1 MTIEYRS
8 FTAAESVEAT
18 DEGHVFGLAIPYS
31 RVTTIGNMDH
41 GGFREQIAPG
51 ACAKSLREADIVALN
66 NHNSW
71 QPLGRTSAGNLA
83 LKSTTKGIEPD
94 LQPIDTSYGA
104 DLIKNV
110 KAGIVRGWSFG
121 FEVIKDD
128 WTTDGEP
135 ADEYTG
141 TDRTIREM
149 KLVEVSPVTFP
160 AYDQTEIS
168 ARSAILAEREARNGK
183 SHGKR
188 AKKSQRGSTG
198 LADASTARAG
208 NAPGDGSKPFGS
220 VTYADPGYQKDGQ
233 KRYPL
238 DSVAHAKSA
247 WAYIN
252 VAANASAY
260 NSEQLASIKTKIKAA
275 LTKFGV
281 AVSDEKAAELADEWR
296 EKIEAKQAAKKA
308 KRQNRDIDQTPDVPK
323 CPNCGADMNCVK
335 CAPIPKPGDP
345 NVFGA
350 NHGVE
355 GDVTT
360 EYEADPRGE
369 TRDAKATYADIE
381 TCGECGATNQYG
393 AYCSGCGEPMRSSS
407 PKGDYCTS
415 CGGKLDDNRNAHV
428 CETRK
433 DKNTSDLT
441 DGTSKRVPQI
451 VAALTQALK
460 LFDAADVTSLPKDA
474 QTAVALVSS
483 AMTHASHIQKHEGL
497 SPADAISDNDAGSS
511 GSSGRSANPKPD
523 ESTSG
528 NLPDDNALILARLH
542 MISRDVEL
550 GL

>member
-1 MTIEYRS
+1 MIEYRS
-8 FTAAESVEAT
+8 FTAEAVEAT

-31 RVTTIGNMDH
+31 RVTTIGNMDR

-51 ACAKSLREADIVALN
+51 ACNKSMRESDIVALN

-94 LQPIDTSYGA
+94 LKPIDTSYGT

-135 ADEYTG
+135 SDEYSG

-149 KLVEVSPVTFP
+149 KLIEVSPVTFP

-168 ARSAILAEREARNGK
+168 ARSGILAEREARNDK

-188 AKKSQRGSTG
+188 AKKSQRGST
-198 LADASTARAG
+198 AVTEPATARAG
-208 NAPGDGSKPFGS
+208 NAPGDGSKPFGD
-220 VTYADPGYQKDGQ
+220 VTYADPGYQSDGK

-238 DSVAHAKSA
+238 DTKAHAQAA

-252 VAANASAY
+252 VPANASAY
-260 NSEQLASIKTKIKAA
+260 NSEQLATMKTKIKAA

-281 AVSDEKAAELADEWR
+281 NVSEDHEAELADEWR
-296 EKIEAKQAAKKA
+296 TAIEAKRERKAAAKKA
-308 KRQNRDIDQTPDVPK
+308 KRQARDINQTPDVPT
-323 CPNCGADMNCVK
+323 CPNCGADMSCVA
-335 CAPIPKPGDP
+335 CTPLPKPGDP

-350 NHGVE
+350 NHGVAGE
-355 GDVTT
+355 VAGQNSA
-360 EYEADPRGE
+360 EPSGE
-369 TRDAKATYADIE
+369 TRAD
-381 TCGECGATNQYG
+381 
-393 AYCSGCGEPMRSSS
+393 
-407 PKGDYCTS
+407 D
-415 CGGKLDDNRNAHV
+415 
-428 CETRK
+428 
-433 DKNTSDLT
+433 TSDLT
-441 DGTSKRVPQI
+441 SGTSKRIPQI
-451 VAALTQALK
+451 VAALDQALK
-460 LFDAADVTSLPKDA
+460 LFAAADVSSLPKDA

-483 AMTHASHIQKHEGL
+483 AMTHASHVQNHEEL
-497 SPADAISDNDAGSS
+497 EPADAVSDNDKGSS

-523 ESTSG
+523 ESTSEK
-528 NLPDDNALILARLH
+528 LPDDNALILARLQ

>member
-1 MTIEYRS
+1 MIEYRS
-8 FTAAESVEAT
+8 FTAEAVEAT
-18 DEGHVFGLAIPYS
+18 DEGHIFGLAIPYS
-31 RVTTIGNMDH
+31 RITTIGNMDR

-51 ACAKSLREADIVALN
+51 ACNKSLREADIVALN

-94 LQPIDTSYGA
+94 LQPIDTSYGS
-104 DLIKNV
+104 DLVKNV

-128 WTTDGEP
+128 WSLDGEP
-135 ADEYTG
+135 SDEYSG

-149 KLVEVSPVTFP
+149 KLIEVSPVTFP

-168 ARSAILAEREARNGK
+168 ARSGILAEREARNDK
-183 SHGKR
+183 SHGKP
-188 AKKSQRGSTG
+188 AKKSKRGSTG
-198 LADASTARAG
+198 VTDPSTARAG
-208 NAPGDGSKPFGS
+208 NAPGDGTKPFGD
-220 VTYADPGYQKDGQ
+220 VTYADPGYQQDGK

-238 DSVAHAKSA
+238 DTKAHAKAA
-247 WAYIN
+247 WAYIA
-252 VAANASAY
+252 VPANASAY
-260 NSEQLASIKTKIKAA
+260 NSEQLATIKTKIKAA

-281 AVSDEKAAELADEWR
+281 TVTDEKAAELAEEWR
-296 EKIEAKQAAKKA
+296 TAIEAKQAAKKA
-308 KRQNRDIDQTPDVPK
+308 KRQARDVNQTPDVPK
-323 CPNCGADMNCVK
+323 CPNCGKDMSCVA
-335 CAPIPKPGDP
+335 CTPLPKPGDP

-350 NHGVE
+350 NHGVD
-355 GDVTT
+355 GDVTS
-360 EYEADPRGE
+360 EYEADPREE
-369 TRDAKATYADIE
+369 TRAD
-381 TCGECGATNQYG
+381 
-393 AYCSGCGEPMRSSS
+393 
-407 PKGDYCTS
+407 
-415 CGGKLDDNRNAHV
+415 DD
-428 CETRK
+428 
-433 DKNTSDLT
+433 TSDLS

-460 LFDAADVTSLPKDA
+460 LFDSADVTSLPKDA

-523 ESTSG
+523 ESTSE